1 MERNEGT
8 VDRII
13 RAVLAVIFL
22 VVGLGP
28 LRGLQ
33 GAVLGIIVAVV
44 GLILAFTAATG
55 FCLIYKLLGV
65 STTGTCVDKEVDKGT
80 RIQGN
85 KATRGKYGMEYPV
98 GDIAARH
105 EPGAGRLPLL
115 HAGRRTSV

>member
-13 RAVLAVIFL
+13 RAVLAVLFL

-28 LRGLQ
+28 LRALQ

-44 GLILAFTAATG
+44 GLILGFTAATG

-65 STTGTCVDKEVDKGT
+65 STTGTCKE
-80 RIQGN
+80 
-85 KATRGKYGMEYPV
+85 
-98 GDIAARH
+98 
-105 EPGAGRLPLL
+105 
-115 HAGRRTSV
+115 

>member
-13 RAVLAVIFL
+13 RAILAVVFL

-28 LRGLQ
+28 LRALQ

-55 FCLIYKLLGV
+55 FCLLYRLLGI
-65 STTGTCVDKEVDKGT
+65 STTGTCK
-80 RIQGN
+80 Q
-85 KATRGKYGMEYPV
+85 
-98 GDIAARH
+98 
-105 EPGAGRLPLL
+105 
-115 HAGRRTSV
+115 

>member
-28 LRGLQ
+28 LGALQ
-33 GAVLGIIVAVV
+33 GAVLGIIVSVV

-65 STTGTCVDKEVDKGT
+65 STTGTCKK
-80 RIQGN
+80 
-85 KATRGKYGMEYPV
+85 
-98 GDIAARH
+98 
-105 EPGAGRLPLL
+105 
-115 HAGRRTSV
+115 

>member
-13 RAVLAVIFL
+13 RAILAVIFL

-55 FCLIYKLLGV
+55 FCLIYKLLGI
-65 STTGTCVDKEVDKGT
+65 STTGTCKK
-80 RIQGN
+80 
-85 KATRGKYGMEYPV
+85 
-98 GDIAARH
+98 
-105 EPGAGRLPLL
+105 
-115 HAGRRTSV
+115 

>member
-13 RAVLAVIFL
+13 RAILAVVFL

-28 LRGLQ
+28 LRALQ

-55 FCLIYKLLGV
+55 FCLLYKLLGI
-65 STTGTCVDKEVDKGT
+65 STTGTCK
-80 RIQGN
+80 Q
-85 KATRGKYGMEYPV
+85 
-98 GDIAARH
+98 
-105 EPGAGRLPLL
+105 
-115 HAGRRTSV
+115 